1 MTQRCDLNSH
11 YLKKN
16 MITEQSAQYY
26 AKSASNHDRIYD
38 RPERQ
43 EDLEEMR
50 EHLADVLRG
59 HTVLELAC
67 GTGYWTRLIAEV
79 ADKVVATD
87 INPEMIAMAKLRAM
101 PSDKVT
107 LRVADAYDLPAD
119 IGDFTAVFIG
129 FWWSHVKREEQ
140 EKFLAQLRAKVG
152 KDMFIVLLDD
162 AYVEGSSETVARTD
176 MEGNTYQIRT
186 APDGDRYEI
195 PKTYPSDS
203 ALRKKLASSVREIK
217 IVRLEYYWM
226 LTCRLK

>member
-1 MTQRCDLNSH
+1 
-11 YLKKN
+11 
-16 MITEQSAQYY
+16 MITEQSVQFY

-43 EDLEEMR
+43 GDLELIRGHVAE
-50 EHLADVLRG
+50 VLRG

-67 GTGYWTRLIAEV
+67 GTGYWTRILAEV

-87 INPEMIAMAKLRAM
+87 INPEMIAMAKLRAL
-101 PSDKVT
+101 SADKVS

-140 EKFLAQLRAKVG
+140 EKFLAQLKAKVG
-152 KDMFIVLLDD
+152 KDIFIVLLDD
-162 AYVEGSSETVARTD
+162 VYVEGSSDTVARTD
-176 MEGNTYQIRT
+176 LEGNTYQIRV

-226 LTCRLK
+226 LTGRLK